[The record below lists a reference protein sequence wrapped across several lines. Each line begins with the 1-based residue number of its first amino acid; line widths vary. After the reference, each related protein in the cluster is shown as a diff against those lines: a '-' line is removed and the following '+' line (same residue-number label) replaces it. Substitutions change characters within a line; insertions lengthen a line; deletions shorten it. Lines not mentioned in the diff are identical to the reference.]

1 MDSIFKIC
9 KDGQF
14 GLIITGLEKDN
25 DEYLS
30 DEELIVS
37 TRNYSYLQTIT
48 LNVITSIQSSGD
60 ELMQSYD
67 IVKHTI
73 DCIDES
79 NIKLQKDGLY
89 QVTHIILPTN
99 DWLQY
104 VLERDK
110 ESLSAYNYIYY
121 YDNDSDTF
129 MKYTKD
135 NSIKVDIT
143 EILEINS
150 SSSNV
155 TTIIRGDKNTFCMGY
170 INQCFYQICKQILTT
185 IPKCTNKLDILQI
198 HNRDILWMTIN
209 VIKYLIDLG
218 QYYEAQR
225 ILENVM
231 SCNNLCKVSSNN
243 SNSSGCGCT

>member
-79 NIKLQKDGLY
+79 NIKL
-89 QVTHIILPTN
+89 
-99 DWLQY
+99 
-104 VLERDK
+104 
-110 ESLSAYNYIYY
+110 
-121 YDNDSDTF
+121 
-129 MKYTKD
+129 
-135 NSIKVDIT
+135 
-143 EILEINS
+143 
-150 SSSNV
+150 
-155 TTIIRGDKNTFCMGY
+155 
-170 INQCFYQICKQILTT
+170 
-185 IPKCTNKLDILQI
+185 
-198 HNRDILWMTIN
+198 
-209 VIKYLIDLG
+209 
-218 QYYEAQR
+218 
-225 ILENVM
+225 
-231 SCNNLCKVSSNN
+231 
-243 SNSSGCGCT
+243 